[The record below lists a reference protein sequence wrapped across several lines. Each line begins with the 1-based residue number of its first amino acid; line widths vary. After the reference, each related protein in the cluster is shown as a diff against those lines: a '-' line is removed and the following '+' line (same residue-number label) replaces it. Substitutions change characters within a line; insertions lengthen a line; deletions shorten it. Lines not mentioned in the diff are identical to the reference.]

1 MIWPLLLFAAIIL
14 ALLAGYP
21 VAFTLAG
28 VSLLVAALAGT
39 LGAFD
44 LTLLLTLPSRIF
56 GIMTN
61 EILIAVPL
69 FVFMGV
75 TLQRSRVAE
84 DLLETLSRLCGSLPA
99 GLGVSVLLVGTLL
112 AASTGIVGATVV
124 TLGLLAL
131 PGMLRRGYDP
141 SLSCGVICAS
151 GTLGQIVPPSIVLV
165 LLGDVLSAAY
175 QKAQLDMGI
184 FSPQTVSVA
193 DLFAGAVVPSLVLVG
208 LYLLYLLVAVWRDP
222 ERLPALNSEPGEMS
236 PLTFGKVGGALIAPV
251 ALIVL
256 VLGAIMGGFATPTEA
271 ASLGAVGSLVL
282 AAREKSL
289 NVSMVREVAYETAR
303 VTSMVFLVLIGAS
316 VFSLVFRGLGG
327 DELVHQSLSNLP
339 GGVVGAVLVVMLLM
353 FVLGFVL
360 DFIEI
365 TYVVVPLVGPVLLMM
380 GLDPVWLGVMI
391 AINLQT
397 SFLTPPFG
405 FALFY
410 LRGVAPAEVTTPQIY
425 RGVLPFIAVQLLM
438 LGILALWPQLATW
451 LPRQIF
457 GY

>member
-1 MIWPLLLFAAIIL
+1 MSWALGLFALVVL

-28 VSLLVAALAGT
+28 VSLLVAGVAALG
-39 LGAFD
+39 GVFD
-44 LTLLLTLPSRIF
+44 PALLLTLPSRVF

-61 EILIAVPL
+61 DILIAVPL

-84 DLLETLSRLCGSLPA
+84 DLLDALSRLCGALPG
-99 GLGVSVLLVGTLL
+99 GLGLAVLLVGVLL

-141 SLSCGVICAS
+141 SVACGAICAS

-165 LLGDVLSAAY
+165 LLGDVMSSAF

-193 DLFAGAVVPSLVLVG
+193 DLFAGAVLPSLALVG
-208 LYLLYLLVAVWRDP
+208 MYLAYLLATAWRSP
-222 ERLPALNSEPGEMS
+222 ERLPAGTAESREPLAPGRLLAALVA
-236 PLTFGKVGGALIAPV
+236 PL
-251 ALIVL
+251 ALIVV

-271 ASLGAVGSLVL
+271 ASLGAVGSLML
-282 AAREKSL
+282 ARREGPIG
-289 NVSMVREVAYETAR
+289 VAMLRDIAHDTAR
-303 VTSMVFLVLIGAS
+303 TTSMVFMVLLGAS
-316 VFSLVFRGLGG
+316 IFSLVFRGLGG
-327 DELVHQSLSNLP
+327 DALVHEWLTQLP
-339 GGVVGAVLVVMLLM
+339 GGVVGAMAAVMLLM

-410 LRGVAPAEVTTPQIY
+410 LRGVAPDSVATGQIY
-425 RGVLPFIAVQLLM
+425 RGVLPFIALQLLM
-438 LGILALWPQLATW
+438 LGVLAWWPGLATW
-451 LPRQIF
+451 LPSRMF
-457 GY
+457 GL

>member
-1 MIWPLLLFAAIIL
+1 MSWALALFALVVL

-28 VSLLVAALAGT
+28 VSLLVA
-39 LGAFD
+39 GAAAMFGGFD
-44 LTLLLTLPSRIF
+44 PALLLTLPSRVF

-61 EILIAVPL
+61 DILIAVPL

-84 DLLETLSRLCGSLPA
+84 DLLDAMSRLCGGLPG
-99 GLGVSVLLVGTLL
+99 GLGLAVLLVGVLL

-141 SLSCGVICAS
+141 SVACGAICAS

-165 LLGDVLSAAY
+165 LLGDVMSSAF

-193 DLFAGAVVPSLVLVG
+193 DLFAGAVLPSLALVG
-208 LYLLYLLVAVWRDP
+208 MYLAYLLVTAWRSP
-222 ERLPALNSEPGEMS
+222 ERLPAGGPEVRE
-236 PLTFGKVGGALIAPV
+236 PLTAGELLSALVAPL
-251 ALIVL
+251 ALIVV
-256 VLGAIMGGFATPTEA
+256 VLGAILAGFATPTEA
-271 ASLGAVGSLVL
+271 ASLGAVGSLAL
-282 AAREKSL
+282 ARREGPVGIAML
-289 NVSMVREVAYETAR
+289 RGIAQDTAR
-303 VTSMVFLVLIGAS
+303 TTSMVFMVLLGAS

-327 DELVHQSLSNLP
+327 DALVHEWLTQLP
-339 GGVVGAVLVVMLLM
+339 GGVVGAVAAVMLLM

-410 LRGVAPAEVTTPQIY
+410 LRGVAADSVATGQIY
-425 RGVLPFIAVQLLM
+425 RGVLPFIALQLLM
-438 LGILALWPQLATW
+438 LGVLALWPGLATW
-451 LPRQIF
+451 LPEQMF
-457 GY
+457 GL

>member
-1 MIWPLLLFAAIIL
+1 MTWALLLFGL
-14 ALLAGYP
+14 VVLVLMAGYP

-28 VSLLVAALAGT
+28 VSLLVAAAATAAGS
-39 LGAFD
+39 FD
-44 LTLLLTLPSRIF
+44 PALLLTLPSRVF

-61 EILIAVPL
+61 DILIAAPL
-69 FVFMGV
+69 FIFMGV

-84 DLLETLSRLCGSLPA
+84 DLLDTMSRLCGALPG
-99 GLGVSVLLVGTLL
+99 GLGLSVMVVGVLL

-131 PGMLRRGYDP
+131 PCMLQRGYDP
-141 SLSCGVICAS
+141 PVACGAICAS
-151 GTLGQIVPPSIVLV
+151 GTLGQIIPPSIVLV
-165 LLGDVLSAAY
+165 LLGDVMSSAF

-193 DLFAGAVVPSLVLVG
+193 DLFAGAMLPGLALVG
-208 LYLLYLLVAVWRDP
+208 LYVAYLLFTAWRTP
-222 ERLPALNSEPGEMS
+222 ERLPSAPRDSEAPELTAREVLGVLVA
-236 PLTFGKVGGALIAPV
+236 PLALI
-251 ALIVL
+251 IT
-256 VLGAIMGGFATPTEA
+256 VLGAILAGLATPTEA
-271 ASLGAVGSLVL
+271 ASLGAVGSLLL
-282 AAREKSL
+282 ALREGPITL
-289 NVSMVREVAYETAR
+289 DMLRAITRDTAR
-303 VTSMVFLVLIGAS
+303 VSSMVFMVLVGAS
-316 VFSLVFRGLGG
+316 IFSLVFRGLGG
-327 DELVHQSLSNLP
+327 DDLVHEWLSNLP
-339 GGVVGAVLVVMLLM
+339 GGVFGAMVAVMLLM
-353 FVLGFVL
+353 FLLGFVL

-410 LRGVAPAEVTTPQIY
+410 LRGVAPSTVATIQIY
-425 RGVLPFIAVQLLM
+425 RGVMPFIALQVLM
-438 LGILALWPQLATW
+438 LAILALWPELATW
-451 LPRQIF
+451 LPQQIF